1 MTGGTSDGT
10 GATTDG
16 RPFRI
21 LVVCTANLCRSPMA
35 QALLRQAFDDHG
47 AGAEFAVTSAG
58 TRAAEGSP
66 MDPASA
72 TALFRHGGDATGF
85 RSRPL
90 TDDLC
95 READLVLTAT
105 REHRSQVLQR
115 VPLALRRSFTLLEF
129 AAVISLVHAEQPD
142 IADPAAR
149 VRLAAEWR
157 SRAQIDSW
165 DVVDPFR
172 HPAQVHRE
180 VADTIRSATHTVAA
194 GLATVRGQRER

>member
-10 GATTDG
+10 GDAGDG

-35 QALLRQAFDDHG
+35 QLLLRQAFDERG
-47 AGAEFAVTSAG
+47 AGEGFAVQSAG
-58 TRAAEGSP
+58 TRAADGSP
-66 MDPASA
+66 MDPESA
-72 TALFRHGGDATGF
+72 TALRGDGVDTTGF

-95 READLVLTAT
+95 RQADLILTAT

-115 VPLALRRSFTLLEF
+115 VPLAMRRSFTLLEF
-129 AAVISLVHAEQPD
+129 AAAISLVRAERPE

-149 VRLAAEWR
+149 VRVSADWR
-157 SRAQIDSW
+157 SRVQIDSW

-172 HPAQVHRE
+172 HPEPVHRA
-180 VADTIRSATHTVAA
+180 VADTIRSAARTVAA
-194 GLATVRGQRER
+194 GLASGDQGKR